1 MREQVHQ
8 ATGRLRIIS
17 VCLGF
22 VLLSGVLILR
32 AFDLHVL
39 NKNFLQSE
47 GDQRSLRSLP
57 VIAHR
62 GMIMDRYGAPLAVS
76 TPVDSVWA
84 QPRQFDANKTQ
95 LASLA
100 RLLDT
105 TPQHIK
111 GLIHSRADKEF
122 VYLKRHGTP
131 EMAKQVMDLDIAGV
145 SLLREYRR
153 YYPDGEVFSHVLGLT
168 NIDDNGQEGL
178 ELGFDSSL
186 RGSNGSQLV
195 MKDRLGRII
204 QHVDLKKPPRPG
216 KDLVVSLDRRLQYLA
231 YRELKRAVFTH
242 KAKSASAVIL
252 DVQTGEVLAMVNQPS
267 LNPNNR
273 EEYESYRSRNRAVTD
288 NFEPGSTVKPFTIAA
303 ALESG
308 RFKSDSI
315 IDTSPGLM
323 HVGTHTVRD
332 IHDYGRLNLLGVIQ
346 KSSNVAASKIA
357 LTISP
362 ESLFTMHQRIGF
374 GEHTNSG
381 FPGEVYGE
389 IVQTRY
395 SRDIERA
402 TLSYGYGLSVTTLQL
417 ARAYSVLA
425 ADGKRKPVSFLL
437 QSSSVDGAQVIDSKI
452 ARQVRS
458 MLESVIADG
467 GTGTKAN
474 IPGYWVAGKTGTVK
488 KLGADGYTDD
498 KYLSVFAGMAPA
510 RQPRLVMVIAIHEPT
525 GKVYYGGE
533 VAAPVFAS
541 VMSGALRLLDIPP
554 DVILETKTHLA
565 ILEGRP

>member
-1 MREQVHQ
+1 VHLP
-8 ATGRLRIIS
+8 TGRLRYIS
-17 VCLGF
+17 VLFGF
-22 VLLSGVLILR
+22 VLLSGILILR

-39 NKNFLQSE
+39 NKDFLQSE

-84 QPRQFDANKTQ
+84 HPRQFE
-95 LASLA
+95 ASKAQVTALA

-111 GLIHSRADKEF
+111 DLIHSRADKEF

-131 EMAKQVMDLDIAGV
+131 EMAKKVMALDIAGV

-153 YYPDGEVFSHVLGLT
+153 YYPDGEIFSHVLGLT

-178 ELGFDSSL
+178 ELGFDATL

-308 RFKSDSI
+308 RFKPESI
-315 IDTSPGLM
+315 IDTSPGLLR
-323 HVGTHTVRD
+323 VGHYTVRD
-332 IHDYGRLNLLGVIQ
+332 IHDYGQLNLLGVIQ
-346 KSSNVAASKIA
+346 KSSNVAATKIA
-357 LTISP
+357 LTIP
-362 ESLFTMHQRIGF
+362 PASLFTMHQRIGF
-374 GEHTNSG
+374 GEYTNSG

-389 IVQTRY
+389 IVQARY
-395 SRDIERA
+395 SRDVERA

-425 ADGKRKPVSFLL
+425 ADGKRKPVSFVL
-437 QSSSVDGAQVIDSKI
+437 QSSPVAGEQVIDSKI
-452 ARQVRS
+452 TRQVRT
-458 MLESVIADG
+458 MLESVITDG

-488 KLGADGYTDD
+488 KLGPGGYTDD
-498 KYLSVFAGMAPA
+498 KYVSVFAGMAPA
-510 RQPRLVMVIAIHEPT
+510 RQPRLVMVIAIHEPK
-525 GKVYYGGE
+525 GKAYYGGE

-554 DVILETKTHLA
+554 DVIPETKTHLA
-565 ILEGRP
+565 YLEGRP

>member
-1 MREQVHQ
+1 MRERVHQ
-8 ATGRLRIIS
+8 PTGRWRFIS
-17 VCLGF
+17 IWLGF
-22 VLLSGVLILR
+22 VLLSGVLTIR

-39 NKNFLQSE
+39 NKDFLQSE

-84 QPRQFDANKTQ
+84 QPRQFDANKKQ
-95 LASLA
+95 LAALA

-105 TPQHIK
+105 TPQHLK
-111 GLIHSRADKEF
+111 ELIHSRADKEF

-131 EMAKQVMDLDIAGV
+131 EMAKKVTELDIAGV
-145 SLLREYRR
+145 SQLREYRR

-178 ELGFDSSL
+178 ELGFDASL

-195 MKDRLGRII
+195 MKDRLGRIMK
-204 QHVDLKKPPRPG
+204 HVDLKKPPRPG

-252 DVQTGEVLAMVNQPS
+252 DVQTGEVLAMVNQPA

-308 RFKSDSI
+308 QFKPESI

-323 HVGTHTVRD
+323 HVGHHTVRD
-332 IHDYGRLNLLGVIQ
+332 IHDYGRLTLAGVMQ
-346 KSSNVAASKIA
+346 KSSNVAVTKIA
-357 LTISP
+357 LTIP
-362 ESLFTMHQRIGF
+362 PAALFSMHQRIGF
-374 GEHTNSG
+374 GESTNSG
-381 FPGEVYGE
+381 FPGEVSGE
-389 IVQTRY
+389 IVQARY
-395 SRDIERA
+395 SRDVERA

-425 ADGKRKPVSFLL
+425 ANGKRKPVSFLL
-437 QSSSVDGAQVIDSKI
+437 QSSAVEGEQVIDSKI
-452 ARQVRS
+452 TRQVCS
-458 MLESVIADG
+458 MLESVITEG
-467 GTGTKAN
+467 GTGTKASV
-474 IPGYWVAGKTGTVK
+474 PGYWVSGKTGTVK
-488 KLGADGYTDD
+488 ELGPNGYTDD

-510 RQPRLVMVIAIHEPT
+510 RQPRLVMVIAIHEPK
-525 GKVYYGGE
+525 GKEYYGGE

-541 VMSGALRLLDIPP
+541 VMSGALRLLNIPP
-554 DVILETKTHLA
+554 DVIPETKTHLA
-565 ILEGRP
+565 SLGGVR